1 VSAQLLDQCVADGSF
16 AGLYNIIF
24 LIPAF
29 PLLHYSGIETFEFPP
44 TGAAWTII
52 GINMLI
58 TLSSD
63 YLYVLAMLKTTPLR
77 ESAKHPLLN
86 SR

>member
-1 VSAQLLDQCVADGSF
+1 MSTAEKTRAELTISF

-24 LIPAF
+24 LLPAF
-29 PLLHYSGIETFEFPP
+29 PLLHYSGIESFEFPP
-44 TGAAWTII
+44 TSAAWTII

-77 ESAKHPLLN
+77 EFTAKPIAYW
-86 SR
+86 R